1 MREAIS
7 VFTENANNRQKIGG
21 RELGEAHILH
31 PERLFLQPLH
41 SQNVFYGNAAK
52 SALSWRLKK
61 HKGEKI
67 FNTEMHEK
75 DCCPL
80 LLTAVKD
87 CKKVSPHLWFCGR

>member
-7 VFTENANNRQKIGG
+7 VLAGVNANSRQNIGS

-61 HKGEKI
+61 TQRRKE
-67 FNTEMHEK
+67 F
-75 DCCPL
+75 
-80 LLTAVKD
+80 LLT
-87 CKKVSPHLWFCGR
+87 

>member
-7 VFTENANNRQKIGG
+7 VFTENANDRQNIGG

-67 FNTEMHEK
+67 FNTELHEIHIWIK
-75 DCCPL
+75 WTGWKKCD
-80 LLTAVKD
+80 AS
-87 CKKVSPHLWFCGR
+87 CKGL